1 MLRCSVYTPDGKL
14 NCWKLVDN
22 NTEAEKYKRGLTK
35 LLEDVTVNIEPNH
48 IYKERHNGT
57 R

>member
-14 NCWKLVDN
+14 NCWKLVNN
-22 NTEAEKYKRGLTK
+22 NTEAEKYKRGLTRAVRN
-35 LLEDVTVNIEPNH
+35 VTVTIEPNH
-48 IYKERHNGT
+48 TYKERHNGT

>member
-14 NCWKLVDN
+14 NCWKLVGN
-22 NTEAEKYKRGLTK
+22 MKEAEKYERGLTRAVRN
-35 LLEDVTVNIEPNH
+35 VTVTIEPNH
-48 IYKERHNGT
+48 IYKERHNGA

>member
-14 NCWKLVDN
+14 NCWKLVG
-22 NTEAEKYKRGLTK
+22 TMREAEKYKRGLTRAVRN
-35 LLEDVTVNIEPNH
+35 VTVTIEPNH

>member
-14 NCWKLVDN
+14 NCWKLVGN
-22 NTEAEKYKRGLTK
+22 MKEAEKYKRGLTRAVRN
-35 LLEDVTVNIEPNH
+35 VTVTIEPNH
-48 IYKERHNGT
+48 IYKERHNGA

>member
-14 NCWKLVDN
+14 NCWKLVGN
-22 NTEAEKYKRGLTK
+22 MREAEKYKRGLTRAVRN
-35 LLEDVTVNIEPNH
+35 VTVTIEPNH
-48 IYKERHNGT
+48 IYKERYNGT

>member
-14 NCWKLVDN
+14 NCWKLAGN
-22 NTEAEKYKRGLTK
+22 MKEAEKYKRGLTRAVRN
-35 LLEDVTVNIEPNH
+35 VTVTIEPNH